1 MSSTPRNNPA
11 RDAGRGALF
20 LQITASFFRI
30 GLFTFGG
37 GASVIPILKDEVVTR
52 HAWFDEEE
60 FLDIYTLGSTLPG
73 PIGSNLA
80 GYIGFR
86 LAGTAGAVFAITA
99 SVLPTAAAMIFLAA
113 LYSVYRDN
121 AMVAGFLEGVRPV
134 VIALLALV
142 AVSFIGPSV
151 GRPRDGWQFSAKLA
165 LAALMF
171 ALTLLTDL
179 NAAVLIGIGG
189 AIGLLVFR

>member
-1 MSSTPRNNPA
+1 MCWQ
-11 RDAGRGALF
+11 L
-20 LQITASFFRI
+20 TASFFRI
-30 GLFTFGG
+30 GLFAFGG
-37 GASVIPILKDEVVTR
+37 GASVIPVLRDEVVTR

-86 LAGTAGAVFAITA
+86 LAGAAGAIIALAA

-113 LYSVYRDN
+113 LYSAYRDN
-121 AMVAGFLEGVRPV
+121 VLVAGFLEGVRPV

-142 AVSFIGPSV
+142 AVSFIRPSL
-151 GRPRDGWQFSAKLA
+151 GTRKDGWHFGVKLA
-165 LAALMF
+165 LVAVMF
-171 ALTLLTDL
+171 CLTMFSGL
-179 NAAVLIGIGG
+179 NAAVLIGISG
-189 AIGLLVFR
+189 AFGLAVLR